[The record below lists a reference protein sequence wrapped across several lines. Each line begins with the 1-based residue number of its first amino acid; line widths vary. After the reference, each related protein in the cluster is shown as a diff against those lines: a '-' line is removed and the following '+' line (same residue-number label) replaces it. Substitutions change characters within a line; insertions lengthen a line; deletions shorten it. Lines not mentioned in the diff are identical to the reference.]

1 MTISCYMDFRN
12 IDWQIMI
19 YLLRH
24 DEKKS
29 NYHVQWSITVCESE
43 CDGFSCIRVTASVTV
58 EYAAYHMLQVG
69 GMPWEESE
77 LTKLLR
83 ICYASGLD

>member
-1 MTISCYMDFRN
+1 M
-12 IDWQIMI
+12 
-19 YLLRH
+19 
-24 DEKKS
+24 KKRVITTYS
-29 NYHVQWSITVCESE
+29 TKSITVCESE

-69 GMPWEESE
+69 GMPWEGSE